1 MPQQGIHTNLLGKAA
16 LNLEGPLFELP
27 KGCLWPNFRARGLG
41 ELLSLVVR
49 YLGEGSGLGAW
60 HRREE
65 NVGVAHVEW
74 GRGREGAQM
83 KLWVGLE
90 RFRQAMALWPA
101 LQKRHWGFAWRG
113 DWRTQRGSGKVG
125 YEGCSSPRDR
135 WGSHGLRVQ
144 RWRRRETGKLD
155 RYLSSSEDV
164 SACHMAAVN
173 GGPGQ

>member
-1 MPQQGIHTNLLGKAA
+1 MRVPEAERTKT
-16 LNLEGPLFELP
+16 
-27 KGCLWPNFRARGLG
+27 LW
-41 ELLSLVVR
+41 V
-49 YLGEGSGLGAW
+49 GEGSGLGAW

-74 GRGREGAQM
+74 GRGRESAQM
-83 KLWVGLE
+83 KPWVGLE

>member
-1 MPQQGIHTNLLGKAA
+1 MSRGTRRQEAGLQAHCSDSPEQGASVSAGSRGGENKDSVGWGR
-16 LNLEGPLFELP
+16 E
-27 KGCLWPNFRARGLG
+27 RA
-41 ELLSLVVR
+41 
-49 YLGEGSGLGAW
+49 GS
-60 HRREE
+60 
-65 NVGVAHVEW
+65 VAHVEW

-83 KLWVGLE
+83 KPWVGLE